1 MHTIAKI
8 KKLTSNKEKELNN
21 KDKEITEIVLK
32 SEKSKV

>member
-21 KDKEITEIVLK
+21 IDREITEIVLK
-32 SEKSKV
+32 AKNI